1 MLLELDEDIL
11 EEVALLFRDRLL
23 NQDASTWNISEHHMV
38 ALIPK
43 PNKDATLIKN
53 LRPIAVLPVIYKW
66 YIRCLGLLCQDE
78 LQNVSVFQTTQPL
91 HLDDKLKKFYL
102 RYVNWFLEVSKGSCK
117 IPVHQKSSSVQPV
130 MRVSEKDLMPFS
142 RQIWLIT

>member
-1 MLLELDEDIL
+1 MAKNKTSGEDKVVTEMLLELDEDIL

-23 NQDASTWNISEHHMV
+23 NQDDFAWNIWEHHVV

-66 YIRCLGLLCQDE
+66 YSRCLGLLCQDE
-78 LQNVSVFQTTQPL
+78 LQNISVF
-91 HLDDKLKKFYL
+91 
-102 RYVNWFLEVSKGSCK
+102 
-117 IPVHQKSSSVQPV
+117 
-130 MRVSEKDLMPFS
+130 
-142 RQIWLIT
+142 